1 MRTHLSKPGITRPVL
16 GISALLLVLVSGS
29 TLAEPWSFGVM
40 SDTQWKENL
49 DGENPETV
57 AVGIINQLTQ
67 QFIEHGVKF
76 VIQVGDL
83 VDKETD
89 STNGN
94 SSERTMDTRAA
105 AAQTLYDNGICFFP
119 LRGNH
124 EGSSTAAN
132 EMPVLFPQTTGGG
145 MTCGVTNINSPDPYD
160 NGNLTGLS
168 YSFDYDNA
176 RFVLIDQF
184 TRKDGTNY
192 LDSSNYNAI
201 DQLPWIDSVLSDK
214 GIMRH
219 GFLFS
224 HKNLMGANHVDM
236 LLGSDPSQNPEA
248 QNSYFASLYDNGA
261 RYHFGG
267 HDHNHLRSVVV
278 SPDGLS
284 TAMNIITSSNSYKFY
299 TPKIPS
305 IDEQYDLPAFGFLRE
320 TPITQELYTVGY
332 YIVTVDGPRVT
343 VDHYASPN
351 DPDGANDAYGETC
364 GTTFDTLADC
374 DLKVTPNLS
383 FEKRETF
390 GYSLNGRE
398 FLVAQGDSYSVVRD
412 SFRGTR
418 ARILGG
424 TNDSTVTILDGRST
438 TKDVNTGWAPRK
450 AILTKEDDNTA
461 SATLTLWGMKELGEE
476 TSDTYALSLSYQPS
490 KGILDRLGRGLFGL
504 ATKDA
509 DGNWINAVD
518 MIDGVTKRF
527 VLGTWKPSYPLGTY
541 GVDTRTK
548 TAWAVINYDGDFAV
562 AGFDL
567 SGDAARDGSANR

>member
-1 MRTHLSKPGITRPVL
+1 MFVFWFDRIRVGVIAKMRTHLSTPKITRPVL

-57 AVGIINQLTQ
+57 AVGIINQLNQ
-67 QFIEHGVKF
+67 KFIEHGVKF
-76 VIQVGDL
+76 VVQVGDF

-145 MTCGVTNINSPDPYD
+145 MTFGVTNINSPDPYE

-176 RFVLIDQF
+176 RFVLIDKF

-192 LDSSNYNAI
+192 LDSSNYNTI
-201 DQLPWIDSVLSDK
+201 DQLPWIDSMLADK

-248 QNSYFASLYDNGA
+248 QNAYFASLYDNGA

-320 TPITQELYTVGY
+320 TPIVQELYTVGY
-332 YIVTVDGPRVT
+332 YIVTVDVPRVT
-343 VDHYASPN
+343 VDHHASPN

-424 TNDSTVTILDGRST
+424 TNDSTVTIFDGRAT
-438 TKDVNTGWAPRK
+438 TKDVNTGWTPRK
-450 AILTKEDDNTA
+450 SVASKDDYATA
-461 SATLTLWGMKELGEE
+461 SATLTLWGMKDLGEE

-490 KGILDRLGRGLFGL
+490 TAIHDRLGRGRFGF

-527 VLGTWKPSYPLGTY
+527 VLG
-541 GVDTRTK
+541 
-548 TAWAVINYDGDFAV
+548 A
-562 AGFDL
+562 
-567 SGDAARDGSANR
+567 